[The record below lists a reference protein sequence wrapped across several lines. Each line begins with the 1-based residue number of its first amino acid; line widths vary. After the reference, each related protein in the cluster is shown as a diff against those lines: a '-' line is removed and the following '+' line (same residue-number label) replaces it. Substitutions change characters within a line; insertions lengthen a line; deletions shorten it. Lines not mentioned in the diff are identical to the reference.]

1 MKVDLSQKGYDLE
14 ERDFFEERFTEDE
27 LRTLIGKND
36 VEQYFSFRSP
46 SFRKMGID
54 KGGLSD
60 RELLLMMVKEPRL
73 IRRPLIELDGEL
85 VVGTDKKK
93 MGQLLK

>member
-1 MKVDLSQKGYDLE
+1 MKVDLSQKGYELE
-14 ERDFFEERFTEDE
+14 ERDFFEERFTEHE

-36 VEQYFSFRSP
+36 VSQFFSFRSP
-46 SFRKMGID
+46 SFKKMGID
-54 KGGLSD
+54 KAGLSD

-85 VVGTDKKK
+85 VLGTDKKK